1 MKKYLIMPLV
11 LCFMILLVIPSFGH
25 GGGIDATGGHHDY
38 NNVSG
43 LGSYHYHC
51 DGHPAH
57 LHTDGICPFS
67 SSGNYNMSISEK
79 LEKEMETNGLIQGPA
94 EPIIIH
100 SPAPASTE
108 PQDSLFQSKDV
119 IACVL
124 FVVAY
129 VAALLYRIFISKE
142 LYYFPFALSI
152 LSLVAMFVC
161 LFLKEPALY
170 VAGIAAIINLFCE
183 K

>member
-1 MKKYLIMPLV
+1 MKKRMIIPIF
-11 LCFMILLVIPSFGH
+11 LCFSMLFVISSFAH
-25 GGGIDATGGHHDY
+25 GGKTDSNGGHHDY
-38 NNVSG
+38 NNVND

-51 DGHPAH
+51 DGHSAH
-57 LHTDGICPFS
+57 LHPDGICPFS
-67 SSGNYNMSISEK
+67 STENYTMSVSE
-79 LEKEMETNGLIQGPA
+79 ENGMESNNIIQGPA

-100 SPAPASTE
+100 GPAPTSTE
-108 PQDSLFQSKDV
+108 PQDSLFKSKDV

-129 VAALLYRIFISKE
+129 IAALLYRIFISKE
-142 LYYFPFALSI
+142 LYHLPFALSI
-152 LSLVAMFVC
+152 LSLIAMFVC